1 MNGIQKH
8 VPEIEHHSPKPP
20 TPAAELATLAPAPAS
35 APDLA
40 SVIASI
46 IDHGEHVDNHWG
58 AQGYEYDG
66 MAVDTEDWLS
76 VDASLHLKIQ
86 SLPILDN
93 LVRLILEVSANLT
106 NLTW

>member
-1 MNGIQKH
+1 MNGTQKPL
-8 VPEIEHHSPKPP
+8 PEVERHTSKPASEPAEP
-20 TPAAELATLAPAPAS
+20 TPLPPPSSS

-40 SVIASI
+40 AVIANI
-46 IDHGEHVDNHWG
+46 IDHGEHVDSHWA

-66 MAVDTEDWLS
+66 MAVGTEDWIS

-93 LVRLILEVSANLT
+93 LVGFEESSF
-106 NLTW
+106 